1 MQKKKFCLFWKNTV
15 WLSSGASMNKK
26 FLRIHPLGGLGE
38 IGLNCQK
45 WECQEGTFLMDCG
58 LMFPD
63 DSHYGIDAVIPSFES
78 LINNKEKFLGV
89 VLTHGHED
97 HIGALPWL
105 LRIVKNIDIYG
116 SAFTLALVKHK
127 LTERGLLERANLI
140 LVETYDVITIGSL
153 KFQAIPVC
161 HSIPGGY
168 AYFIESPIGKIA
180 YTGDFKLDEF
190 SEEYPLENT
199 CALQSDLKDF
209 AKDGIKLLLSDSTNI
224 ENRRHSASES
234 MVREGLDKIF
244 TQTKGRIIIAL
255 FASHIQRIS
264 TVFELA
270 KKHGKHVIISG
281 RSLATNI
288 NIANELGYLT
298 SENYYVESDETITE
312 LSRENTIVLAT
323 GTQGEALSA
332 LTRISSGEHKRL
344 ALHEGDTVIMSSR
357 TIPGN
362 AKAVSRMIN
371 QMYKQGATVYNDDRF
386 TIHATGHAC
395 HAELKTILELAKP
408 EHFIPLHGEYRH
420 LSQHAALAK
429 QVGIEHCHLLE
440 DGQPICFYGDN
451 TFEIEKSEPVDFV
464 LVDGKGVGDVGRL
477 VLKERRV
484 LSNEGILIVSIV
496 LAEETNAVL
505 SGPFVLSHGF
515 VFEQQF
521 NHYLQDAQ
529 CLVLEQLEMPDSKNR
544 DKLPE
549 MIRIALRRF
558 FRDILGREPIIET
571 IIHTV

>member
-1 MQKKKFCLFWKNTV
+1 MAT
-15 WLSSGASMNKK
+15 K
-26 FLRIHPLGGLGE
+26 FLRIRPLGGLGE

-45 WECQEGTFLMDCG
+45 WECEDGIFLMDCG

-63 DSHYGIDAVIPSFES
+63 DSHFGIDAIIPSFDS
-78 LINNKEKFLGV
+78 LINTKEKFLGV

-105 LRIVKNIDIYG
+105 LRVVKNINIYG
-116 SAFTLALVKHK
+116 SAFTLALVRHK

-140 LVETYDVITIGSL
+140 LVETYDTIKLGSL
-153 KFQAIPVC
+153 TFQAIPVC

-168 AYFIESPIGKIA
+168 AYFIESPIGKIV
-180 YTGDFKLDEF
+180 YTGDFKLDEHAAV
-190 SEEYPLENT
+190 YPLECS
-199 CALQSDLKDF
+199 CALQEDLKEF
-209 AKDGIKLLLSDSTNI
+209 SKNGIKLLLSDSTNI
-224 ENRRHSASES
+224 ENHNHSASET
-234 MVREGLDKIF
+234 MVKEGLDQIF
-244 TQTKGRIIIAL
+244 SQTKGRIVIAL
-255 FASHIQRIS
+255 FASHIQRIR

-281 RSLATNI
+281 RSLAANI
-288 NIANELGYLT
+288 SIAQELGYLT
-298 SENYYVESDETITE
+298 SEKYYQEIDESITE

-344 ALHEGDTVIMSSR
+344 ALQEGDTVIMSSR

-371 QMYKQGATVYNDDRF
+371 QMYKQGAAVFHDERF

-395 HAELKTILELAKP
+395 YEELKTILELAKP

-420 LSQHAALAK
+420 LSQHIGLAK
-429 QVGIEHCHLLE
+429 EIGIANCHLLE
-440 DGQPICFYGDN
+440 DGPPICFYADG
-451 TFEIEKSEPVDFV
+451 TFEKESSEPINFV
-464 LVDGKGVGDVGRL
+464 LVDGKGVGDVGQL

-484 LSNEGILIVSIV
+484 LSNEGIVIVSLV
-496 LAEETNAVL
+496 LNKENGEIIT
-505 SGPFVLSHGF
+505 GPHVISHGF

-529 CLVLEQLEMPDSKNR
+529 CLILEQLELLNGKNL

-549 MIRIALRRF
+549 MIRLALRRF
-558 FRDILGREPIIET
+558 FRDVLEREPIIEN
-571 IIHTV
+571 IIHFI